1 MKILII
7 NAGSSSIKFQLFE
20 MDNESVIAKGNCE
33 KIGLEGSFISYKA
46 KDEEE
51 KEFASMKNHTEA
63 LKVLLKKLSSGKLA
77 VIKSFDEISAVGH
90 RCVHG
95 RWMYFDSEIITDE
108 LISNLE
114 MMKDLS
120 PLHASANI
128 AGMVGCRQVMPN
140 TPQVVVFDTAF
151 HSTMPPIAYMYGI
164 KYEDYEKYH
173 VRKYGF
179 HGTSHRYIMQETA
192 KIMGKKPEEL
202 KIISCH
208 IGNGS
213 SITAID
219 HGKCVDTTM
228 GFTPL
233 EGLMM
238 GTRTGDIDPTVLAFL
253 GKRKGL
259 NADEMVDYFNK
270 QCGVLGISGKSSDM
284 RDINKLIEEGDKK
297 ALLARDML
305 FYRISKYV
313 GAMLNVLGG
322 ADAIVFTAGLG
333 ENQEDLR
340 EYVMDKLSYVGL
352 KFDRKKNLT
361 LPRGTVEELS
371 TPDSTIKAYR
381 IPTDEELLIARDTLK
396 LSGLKK

>member
-1 MKILII
+1 MKVLII

-33 KIGLEGSFISYKA
+33 KIGLEGSFIGYKA
-46 KDEEE
+46 KGGEE
-51 KEFASMKNHTEA
+51 KEYVSMKNHTEA

-95 RWMYFDSEIITDE
+95 GWMYFDSEIITDE
-108 LISNLE
+108 LIANLE

-120 PLHASANI
+120 PLHATANI
-128 AGMVGCRQVMPN
+128 AGMVGCREVMPN

-192 KIMGKKPEEL
+192 KVMGKKPEDL

-233 EGLMM
+233 EGVMM

-259 NADEMVDYFNK
+259 NADQMVDYFNK
-270 QCGVLGISGKSSDM
+270 ECGVLGISGKSSDM
-284 RDINKLIEEGDKK
+284 RDINKLIEQGDKR
-297 ALLARDML
+297 AILARDIL

-340 EYVMDKLSYVGL
+340 EYVMDKLAYVGL

-361 LPRGTVEELS
+361 LPRGTIEELS
-371 TPDSTIKAYR
+371 TPDSIIKAYR